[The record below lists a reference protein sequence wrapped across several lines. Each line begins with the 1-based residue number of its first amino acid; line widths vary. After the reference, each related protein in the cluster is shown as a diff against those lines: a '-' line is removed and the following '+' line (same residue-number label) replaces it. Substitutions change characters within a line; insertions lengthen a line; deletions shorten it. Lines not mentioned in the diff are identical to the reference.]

1 MLRHRAAAAA
11 KIAASAAR
19 PGSATAGTKSLA
31 HLIPPWA
38 CKRTTATTTKGRSG
52 SGSGAAASV
61 AAAAAVALAPD
72 EVPLAMARPKRSMSS
87 KLCMP
92 LVGAEL
98 MLKGTSK
105 QKGRLKNALEH
116 CELLL
121 RYRPTPI
128 RNGRQRPTPI
138 RNGRQRPT
146 PIRNGR
152 QRPTPIRNGRQRPT
166 PIRNG
171 RQRPTPIRNGRRGRY
186 LADHKFSWPF
196 RAPVDAVS
204 LGIPDYLNIIKHPMD
219 LGTVRLGDPPRR
231 AGTRRR

>member
-1 MLRHRAAAAA
+1 MTLRRTRRVLRAPSAMCEPIEPAHNRERERERERESRAEQSRAEQSRAEQSRAGPAQVRHKLQCLDQADVPLLDADSTLPTVVSLAEQMLRHRAAAAA

-38 CKRTTATTTKGRSG
+38 CKRTTATTTKGR

-128 RNGRQRPTPI
+128 RNGR
-138 RNGRQRPT
+138 
-146 PIRNGR
+146 
-152 QRPTPIRNGRQRPT
+152 
-166 PIRNG
+166 
-171 RQRPTPIRNGRRGRY
+171 
-186 LADHKFSWPF
+186 
-196 RAPVDAVS
+196 
-204 LGIPDYLNIIKHPMD
+204 
-219 LGTVRLGDPPRR
+219 
-231 AGTRRR
+231 